1 MPQINIFT
9 YLSQT
14 TWTILL
20 FVLYYINM
28 KQIILPSLL
37 ETIKLKN
44 YTSYTIALNDNDNG
58 AYTSNINFFSNN
70 YINF

>member
-20 FVLYYINM
+20 FIIYYINM
-28 KQIILPSLL
+28 KQVLLPSLL

-44 YTSYTIALNDNDNG
+44 NFQDTNLNSEIP
-58 AYTSNINFFSNN
+58 APYYSNN
-70 YINF
+70 YLNL

>member
-20 FVLYYINM
+20 FIIYYINM
-28 KQIILPSLL
+28 KQVLLPSLL

-44 YTSYTIALNDNDNG
+44 NYTSVKNNFNNIKLNNEISK
-58 AYTSNINFFSNN
+58 YSNKYLNF
-70 YINF
+70 

>member
-20 FVLYYINM
+20 FIIYYINM
-28 KQIILPSLL
+28 KQYLIPSLL

-44 YTSYTIALNDNDNG
+44 I
-58 AYTSNINFFSNN
+58 SNNSNKTNSEFNKFSNKYLN
-70 YINF
+70 L